1 MVSLTSLVTETAG
14 VQIANVGLRG
24 SLGYWVCVII
34 LSEKLIWL
42 GIIGSVLSSRVT
54 FDVQVAWIASETFS
68 PASLLAW
75 H

>member
-54 FDVQVAWIASETFS
+54 FYVQVAWIASETFS